1 LKRVEK
7 NLLGKAGIY
16 LLLAIVLLISLFP
29 IIYPLLS
36 SFRTDN
42 ELFENMAPFNWHTI
56 VPIHWT
62 WENYIAVFQEYEFGR
77 YLKNTLVMIALII
90 PGTIAICSLAAFAF
104 SFYDFKM
111 KKQLFALFLLTFMI
125 PGEAIALPL
134 YSLVNSMGLINTYA
148 GLVLPALANG
158 LVLFLFV
165 QFFSETPKALLESVE
180 IDGGGWW
187 TSFSRIVLPLSK
199 PIIITAGLMIFVNQW
214 NDYLWPLLAARA
226 REVKVVTVAVANFKE
241 QNVIHWGYIYA
252 AATVSAIIPIFLFL
266 PLQKYFVQ
274 GITSG
279 GVKG

>member
-1 LKRVEK
+1 
-7 NLLGKAGIY
+7 
-16 LLLAIVLLISLFP
+16 
-29 IIYPLLS
+29 
-36 SFRTDN
+36 
-42 ELFENMAPFNWHTI
+42 
-56 VPIHWT
+56 
-62 WENYIAVFQEYEFGR
+62 
-77 YLKNTLVMIALII
+77 
-90 PGTIAICSLAAFAF
+90 
-104 SFYDFKM
+104 M

-214 NDYLWPLLAARA
+214 NDYLWPLLAVRA

>member
-1 LKRVEK
+1 MKK
-7 NLLGKAGIY
+7 FDKKILGKARVY
-16 LLLAIVLLISLFP
+16 LLLVIVLVISLFP
-29 IIYPLLS
+29 IVYPLLS

-42 ELFENMAPFNWHTI
+42 ELFENMMPFNWHTI
-56 VPIHWT
+56 VPIEWT
-62 WENYIAVFQEYEFGR
+62 WENFAAIFKEYQFGK
-77 YLKNTLVMIALII
+77 YLKNTLIMIGLII
-90 PGTIAICSLAAFAF
+90 PGTIVICSLAAFAF

-134 YSLVNSMGLINTYA
+134 YSLVNSMGMINTYA

-187 TSFSRIVLPLSK
+187 TAFSRIVLPLSK
-199 PIIITAGLMIFVNQW
+199 PIIITAGLMVFVNQW
-214 NDYLWPLLAARA
+214 NDYLWPLLAARSDD
-226 REVKVVTVAVANFKE
+226 VKVVTVAVANFKE

-252 AATVSAIIPIFLFL
+252 AATVSALIPIFIFL
-266 PLQKYFVQ
+266 PFQKYFVQ